1 VSTYHKIIK
10 APIITE
16 KNTLLRAQNKYVFEV
31 DARANKDDIKE
42 AVQKL
47 FNVKVNSVNTVVV
60 KGKLKR
66 MGKFVGL
73 RSDIKKAIVKLVEGQ
88 SIERFGEV

>member
-1 VSTYHKIIK
+1 MSIYHKIIK

-31 DARANKDDIKE
+31 DTRAKKGEIKE

-47 FNVKVNSVNTVVV
+47 FNVKVCSINTVIV

-66 MGKFVGL
+66 TGKFVGL
-73 RSDIKKAIVKLVEGQ
+73 RSDRKKAIVKLAEGQ